1 MPCRLS
7 ERAKVMI
14 VKTDFMIDDISEGL
28 LHYVDKYLKTVINNT
43 KRRYYRNRSR
53 SRKYGI
59 VFVELDK
66 YAEDLHY
73 DEPGFEQVL
82 CQLIDVQGIKIP
94 VLNPD
99 LADALQSQTDTQRMV
114 LLKNVVFKMPMK
126 RLALELG
133 VSISMVEKHKRN
145 AIREIKR
152 RMIPDDK

>member
-43 KRRYYRNRSR
+43 KRRYYRHRSR

-99 LADALQSQTDTQRMV
+99 LADALQSLTDTQRMV